1 VRKLNSGEW
10 IFEMYQSINSAVF
23 TEKDAEYSQVKY
35 TENGVAKKVLFET
48 PEKTGTVAEYLSSK
62 YTWFYIKKD
71 SIKYVC
77 EDTNNVVFSNL
88 KNPKPKTIIKN
99 PSEIINSIVNSNNM
113 KLALDSYG
121 SIDINRDDISKICCE
136 LNTEGS
142 KIISL
147 FILQEW
153 LNAKIDNSNCFEL
166 WINSIIKSPEY
177 IIEYMTIVRK
187 LCLGEYSQDKV
198 LRATNIVK
206 TFTEVAHTNE
216 HKAVIVL
223 EFRAIIKTLQSATT
237 KDMTA
242 IADLMPAFLPYLI

>member
-1 VRKLNSGEW
+1 
-10 IFEMYQSINSAVF
+10 MYQSIKSAVF
-23 TEKDAEYSQVKY
+23 TEKDAKYSQVKY
-35 TENGVAKKVLFET
+35 TENGVAKKVSFET
-48 PEKTGTVAEYLSSK
+48 PEKTGTIDEYLSSK
-62 YTWFYIKKD
+62 YTWFYFNGGDIR
-71 SIKYVC
+71 YVC
-77 EDTNNVVFSNL
+77 ENENKIEYCDL
-88 KNPKPKTIIKN
+88 KNPKPTTIIKN
-99 PSEIINSIVNSNNM
+99 PSEIINSIVDSNNM

-121 SIDINRDDISKICCE
+121 SIDISRDDISKICCK

-153 LNAKIDNSNCFEL
+153 LNAKIDNSNRFEL
-166 WINSIIKSPEY
+166 FISSIIKSPEY

-187 LCLGEYSQDKV
+187 LCLGEYAQDKV

-206 TFTEVAHTNE
+206 TFTNQTHTNE
-216 HKAVIVL
+216 LKAVIVL

-242 IADLMPAFLPYLI
+242 ITDLMPAFLPYLI